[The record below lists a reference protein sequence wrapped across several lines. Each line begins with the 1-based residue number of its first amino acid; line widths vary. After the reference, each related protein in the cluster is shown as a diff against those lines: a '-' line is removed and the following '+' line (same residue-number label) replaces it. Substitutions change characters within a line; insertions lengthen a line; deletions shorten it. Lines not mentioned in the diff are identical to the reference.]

1 MIIDFWKYS
10 SMTGQTGKIYTG
22 VTSSFLSFIFSKN
35 RPSYGSFSLF
45 QICNGHFL
53 YLKFT
58 SDNDSDTEPL
68 LPLQTT
74 IQWLRSNK
82 NSDRKKDQFKQE
94 NTEEVNLLH
103 DHWQTNIV
111 ATKLI
116 AVFQT

>member
-35 RPSYGSFSLF
+35 RPSYGSSSLF
-45 QICNGHFL
+45 QSCNGHFL

-82 NSDRKKDQFKQE
+82 NPDRKKDQFKQE